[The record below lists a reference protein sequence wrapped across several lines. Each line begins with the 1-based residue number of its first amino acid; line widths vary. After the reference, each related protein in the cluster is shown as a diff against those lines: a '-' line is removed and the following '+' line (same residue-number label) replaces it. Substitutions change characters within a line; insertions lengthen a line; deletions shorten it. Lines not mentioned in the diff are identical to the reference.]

1 MNIIIYFITS
11 IIMFIIDVIFIV
23 NQKKYHYLFLY
34 WMIVLAILSGI
45 FWSISTINKSVYVK
59 KKFPK
64 IYMENLIKYRSDWH
78 GDPIFD
84 FKSNKLNEP
93 EIVTIRNKLNEFRNT
108 SMISIL
114 LIIFYVV
121 MIYIV
126 KFV

>member
-64 IYMENLIKYRSDWH
+64 IYM
-78 GDPIFD
+78 
-84 FKSNKLNEP
+84 
-93 EIVTIRNKLNEFRNT
+93 
-108 SMISIL
+108 
-114 LIIFYVV
+114 
-121 MIYIV
+121 
-126 KFV
+126 